1 MSPQKKTHEKPVVDF
16 GLRFGG
22 LLRELGDFTNDITE
36 MVEEGKDEIEKTGEI
51 SFDRAKKLRGMY
63 GISVRIGG
71 NGIPKVETFGR
82 SPRSDTREP
91 IVDVFDEKDRLQV
104 IAELPGVDETDITH
118 TVDGTILTITAGKG
132 ERKFFKE
139 IDLGS
144 AVKGKPKVHYTNG
157 ILELNFTRA

>member
-1 MSPQKKTHEKPVVDF
+1 MSPQKKTREKPVVDF

-104 IAELPGVDETDITH
+104 IAELPGVEENDITH

-144 AVKGKPKVHYTNG
+144 AVKGKPKAHYTNG

>member
-144 AVKGKPKVHYTNG
+144 AVKGKPKAHYTNG